1 MTVVESTLS
10 LISCIIGAGIVSIP
24 YALTATGIYNGIIT
38 NIVIICCLLFASHLY
53 IKSMEYLKLS
63 AVSELSFMSMG
74 RSSIYIIN
82 GFFASIFFGV
92 LIMYNVLFSN
102 VAVQL
107 FTKSGLVAL
116 TGVSKGNPLVVLL
129 SQRQTY
135 VIGLFAF

>member
-38 NIVIICCLLFASHLY
+38 NIVIIFCLLFASHLY

-107 FTKSGLVAL
+107 FNKSGLVAL
-116 TGVSKGNPLVVLL
+116 SGVSKGNPLVVVL
-129 SQRQTY
+129 
-135 VIGLFAF
+135 